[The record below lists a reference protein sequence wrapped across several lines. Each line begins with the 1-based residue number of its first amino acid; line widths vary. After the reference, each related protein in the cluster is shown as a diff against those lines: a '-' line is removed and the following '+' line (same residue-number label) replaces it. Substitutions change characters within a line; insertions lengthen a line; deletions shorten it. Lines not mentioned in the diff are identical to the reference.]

1 MRARLLHRF
10 KNKAALTSTPPF
22 PTANKPQDFLSFP
35 QRHTQSPTALHK
47 SSLPQAGSSRQA
59 EPTAPGRQRPE
70 PRRQSQQPPGAEGPQ
85 QARPG
90 TAPQARFLPLP
101 PGRDPHGP
109 LPRPAAHRLL
119 ARAGSQR
126 SPEARSQPSDLPTPP
141 AEKRREGRGRRAP
154 SPGTARSAQARLS
167 PAKIAARDAATPFRA
182 RRASPRLKWEGGRRW
197 AHRRLCLCASCF
209 VCSPISH
216 SKAVRVFLS
225 PSWVETEIPP

>member
-35 QRHTQSPTALHK
+35 QRHTQSSTALHK

-109 LPRPAAHRLL
+109 LFPAPQLTGSSHGQGRREAPKLAASPATCPRRRPRSGGRGGADARPA
-119 ARAGSQR
+119 
-126 SPEARSQPSDLPTPP
+126 P
-141 AEKRREGRGRRAP
+141 
-154 SPGTARSAQARLS
+154 
-167 PAKIAARDAATPFRA
+167 A
-182 RRASPRLKWEGGRRW
+182 RRAVRKR
-197 AHRRLCLCASCF
+197 AS
-209 VCSPISH
+209 
-216 SKAVRVFLS
+216 A
-225 PSWVETEIPP
+225 PPK